1 MASATTTNAS
11 LTKTSHLTPLRPLIS
26 VVKTT
31 KLPVIGAYAAVFML
45 TVTFVAFGYQR
56 DTTSLADAR
65 IVTGAT
71 TKTTAADTT
80 TALQVAGQLASAA
93 NLGVADAITK
103 ASATPAVVTAP
114 EGEQHI
120 AKPTV
125 MLATMNR
132 LATTYTTKEGDT
144 VSTVAAA
151 HNITTDT
158 VKWANNLTGD
168 TVDAGKELA
177 ILPVSGIR
185 YTVKDGDTVA
195 SLSEKYKA
203 NANEVTAYNDLE
215 LTGATTGSTIIIPD
229 GILPEEER
237 PGYTPPAP
245 APAQTSTPSTTT
257 AASASAPVR
266 YGSPVVSTAGGN
278 TYAFGNCTSWAYERR
293 LQLGRP
299 IGNTWGNA
307 ATWAGAAAAQ
317 GFAVNHTPEVGA
329 VYQMPAFIDAYTG
342 VYGHVGIVE
351 GINADGS
358 VTVSDMNYAGG
369 FNTVSYRTLSAAQA
383 ALYNYIH

>member
-1 MASATTTNAS
+1 MALADTTNAS
-11 LTKTSHLTPLRPLIS
+11 LTKTSHLTPLQPLIS
-26 VVKTT
+26 AVKTT
-31 KLPVIGAYAAVFML
+31 KLPTIGAYAAVFIL
-45 TVTFVAFGYQR
+45 VVTFVAFGYQR
-56 DTTSLADAR
+56 DTSSLADAR
-65 IVTGAT
+65 IVSITTDNTSAT
-71 TKTTAADTT
+71 DSM
-80 TALQVAGQLASAA
+80 TALQIAGSLASAA
-93 NLGVADAITK
+93 NLGVADAINK
-103 ASATPAVVTAP
+103 ASAVPAVVTAP
-114 EGEQHI
+114 SSDQHI

-125 MLATMNR
+125 MLAAMNR
-132 LATTYTTKEGDT
+132 LATTYVAKEGDT

-158 VKWANNLTGD
+158 VKWANDLTND
-168 TVDAGKELA
+168 AIDAGKELA

-195 SLSEKYKA
+195 SISEKYRA
-203 NANEVTAYNDLE
+203 NATEVTAYNDLE
-215 LTGATTGSTIIIPD
+215 LSGATTGATIIIPD

-237 PGYTPPAP
+237 PGYTKPVVA
-245 APAQTSTPSTTT
+245 TTVTTT
-257 AASASAPVR
+257 NASAPVR
-266 YGSPVVSTAGGN
+266 YSSPVISTSGGN

-307 ATWAGAAAAQ
+307 ATWASAAAAQ

-351 GINADGS
+351 SINADGS

-369 FNTVSYRTLSAAQA
+369 FNTVSYRTLTAAQA
-383 ALYNYIH
+383 AVYNYIH